1 MQSTNEE
8 LETAKEE
15 LQSNNEELTTV
26 NDELQTRNNEL
37 NRLNN
42 DLVNLLGAVDF
53 PIVMLEADGR
63 IRRFTSAAEKI
74 LNLLP
79 SDIGRQIGEIR
90 PGFDEPNLQALV
102 SEVMESMTLKE
113 LEVSNREG
121 RNFRLLARPYK
132 TSENKIDGA
141 VISLIDITKLKHH
154 LVESQTALKYATS
167 VADTLPL
174 PLVVLDERLQITSS
188 NRAFG
193 RMFEV
198 DPQKVIGKEIMSFLS
213 KKGWNRP
220 QLREMLSKVL
230 THNQDI
236 KNLDIELTFRG
247 PDRRII
253 RLNAQEIRWQDDT
266 PVAILLSLDDITESR
281 TLERALENS
290 LQKEKLAL
298 TEARNANKAKDNFLS
313 TLSHELRTPL
323 TAILIWTQVLKRFKN
338 DPEKIENGL
347 ITIEASANAQGQLIN
362 DLLEI
367 SSIQSGKISLSLS
380 NVDIP
385 AVVKKAV
392 ESIQLMAKIKNIAI
406 QIHASQDIG
415 LVRGDALRIQQ
426 ILWNILT
433 NSIKFSYENTTI
445 NIHVNN
451 VQLDGSGFVSVRIVD
466 QGISFAP
473 AFLPKMFQRFSQED
487 SSTTNRAHGGLG
499 ICLALVYDLV
509 KSHGGG
515 VKAESPG
522 AGKGA
527 TFTVLLPHH
536 DHS

>member
-1 MQSTNEE
+1 LQSTNEE